1 MKHRLLFTYS
11 WYKSSSVIQQEHWFW
26 YSFLPGSSSWGR
38 LVVYIQTSNIR
49 IRDISQNEKNFKS
62 FLSSSQDMFV
72 RKDLIDVREKFIIYL
87 SCCCPPSFVSSLW
100 RKLDDFM
107 VGSKQQ
113 TPNLLE
119 AGSFSR
125 SKSGCRVEQELNVQ
139 RTRIFWIELLDAAA
153 NHRWQ
158 LTSRQKW
165 CRVHL
170 TFASTSPLSESAQ
183 ISVYPRQDWIA
194 SLEYTEAAAAVQN
207 ACAYLYL
214 LDHHH
219 ALRQKALWLQSTV
232 GI

>member
-1 MKHRLLFTYS
+1 
-11 WYKSSSVIQQEHWFW
+11 
-26 YSFLPGSSSWGR
+26 
-38 LVVYIQTSNIR
+38 
-49 IRDISQNEKNFKS
+49 
-62 FLSSSQDMFV
+62 MFV
-72 RKDLIDVREKFIIYL
+72 RSHWCQRKVYYL
-87 SCCCPPSFVSSLW
+87 SILLLPAFICLLSLKKTW
-100 RKLDDFM
+100 WLY
-107 VGSKQQ
+107 GWEQ
-113 TPNLLE
+113 TANTEP
-119 AGSFSR
+119 AGTGSFSR

-170 TFASTSPLSESAQ
+170 TFASTAPLSESAQ

-219 ALRQKALWLQSTV
+219 AVRQKALWLQSTV